1 MSGHKYDAAYYARN
15 AERINARK
23 RAKRANMTE
32 AEREAWRAR
41 QKAYNHRARARRL
54 GVSVE
59 ELDRRDDTRLDR
71 LAKQRR
77 LLGEKPE
84 GVSEYAW
91 RLANMTEAERE
102 AFLARRR
109 GYEKARRARNGTTA
123 GATPRDDIG
132 RRVEAISPD
141 ELARAKT
148 KPANCSAVRWRMEIS
163 RRRMSRACTG
173 KLPYYLPDPDALGR
187 GGRIAGMPMA

>member
-1 MSGHKYDAAYYARN
+1 MSGHTYDAAYYARN

-41 QKAYNHRARARRL
+41 QKVYNHRARARRL

-84 GVSEYAW
+84 GMSEYAW
-91 RLANMTEAERE
+91 RLKNMTEAERE

-109 GYEKARRARNGTTA
+109 GYARKYMREHREAKSKERPDA
-123 GATPRDDIG
+123 MRC
-132 RRVEAISPD
+132 VEAISLD

-148 KPANCSAVRWRMEIS
+148 KPANCSAVRWRMELS